1 MKNKLP
7 GLTAIVL
14 VAVGAAYVY
23 HYFDSRR
30 GMPPSA
36 PMPATAASTPTAGV
50 ASESP
55 APRDPAGDQLIARAR
70 NQLERRAS
78 VSAKMRHQV
87 SLGGRQLF
95 GVGSY
100 FQQGSGEEMRV
111 RLELLANSDE
121 TGMVQIS
128 NGRELW
134 TDQRLPVARRITRL
148 NLTRLRYE
156 LNRDDEDFEELRPG
170 AATWSTFDPEFS
182 NVYGGLPSLLASL
195 SDQFEFLPPQAMRW
209 TPSPPIAGL
218 PESVPVFAVVGH
230 WRPEILAAMLPD
242 VKPGQSLPERL
253 PQEVLILFG
262 QTDLF
267 PYRIEYRP
275 LFHPPATTPGQQV
288 APFQLGRNP
297 VVMLE
302 LSEVSFDVPI
312 AAGQFNFS
320 PGDAEWD
327 DRTAEAVEAM
337 RQARQVRM
345 AAQEAARR

>member
-14 VAVGAAYVY
+14 AAVGAAYVY
-23 HYFDSRR
+23 HYSESRR
-30 GMPPSA
+30 EPSSSEPLPP
-36 PMPATAASTPTAGV
+36 TAASTSG
-50 ASESP
+50 
-55 APRDPAGDQLIARAR
+55 APSVPHDPAGDQLIVRAR

-78 VSAKMRHQV
+78 VSAKMRHQI
-87 SLGGRQLF
+87 SLDGRQLF
-95 GVGSY
+95 GVGNY
-100 FQQGSGEEMRV
+100 FQQGSGEAMRV
-111 RLELLANSDE
+111 RLELLASSDE
-121 TGMVQIS
+121 TAMVQIS

-134 TDQRLPVARRITRL
+134 TDQRLPIARRITRL
-148 NLTRLRYE
+148 NLTKLRYE
-156 LNRDDEDFEELRPG
+156 LTRDEQDFDELRPG
-170 AATWSTFDPEFS
+170 AATWSTFEPEFS
-182 NVYGGLPSLLASL
+182 SVYGGLPTLFASL
-195 SDQFEFLPPQAMRW
+195 SAHFEFLPPQPMRW
-209 TPSPPIAGL
+209 TPTPPIAGL

-230 WRPEILAAMLPD
+230 WRPESLAILLPEQ
-242 VKPGQSLPERL
+242 KPGQKLPERL

-262 QTDLF
+262 QNDLF

-275 LFHPPATTPGQQV
+275 ALTPPVMPGQPI

-297 VVMLE
+297 LVLLE
-302 LSEVSFDVPI
+302 LSEVAFDVPI
-312 AAGQFNFS
+312 AAGQFDFS

>member
-14 VAVGAAYVY
+14 MAVGAAYVY
-23 HYFDSRR
+23 HYFESRR
-30 GMPPSA
+30 G
-36 PMPATAASTPTAGV
+36 PASSTPLPTAVASTAG
-50 ASESP
+50 AP
-55 APRDPAGDQLIARAR
+55 AVPHDPAGDQLIIRAR

-78 VSAKMRHQV
+78 VSAKMRHQIT
-87 SLGGRQLF
+87 LNGRQLF
-95 GVGSY
+95 GVGNY
-100 FQQGSGEEMRV
+100 FQQGSGEAMRV

-121 TGMVQIS
+121 TRMVQIS

-134 TDQRLPVARRITRL
+134 TDQHLPVARRITRL

-156 LNRDDEDFEELRPG
+156 LTRDEEDFEELRPG
-170 AATWSTFDPEFS
+170 AATWSTFEPEFS

-195 SDQFEFLPPQAMRW
+195 SDQFEFLPPQPMRW
-209 TPSPPIAGL
+209 TPTPPIAGL

-242 VKPGQSLPERL
+242 VKPGQPLPDRL

-275 LFHPPATTPGQQV
+275 VLTLSAAPGQQV

-297 VVMLE
+297 LVLLE

-312 AAGQFNFS
+312 AAGQFDFS

-345 AAQEAARR
+345 AAQEASRR

>member
-1 MKNKLP
+1 
-7 GLTAIVL
+7 
-14 VAVGAAYVY
+14 
-23 HYFDSRR
+23 
-30 GMPPSA
+30 
-36 PMPATAASTPTAGV
+36 
-50 ASESP
+50 
-55 APRDPAGDQLIARAR
+55 
-70 NQLERRAS
+70 
-78 VSAKMRHQV
+78 MRHQIT
-87 SLGGRQLF
+87 LGGRQLF
-95 GVGSY
+95 GVGNY
-100 FQQGSGEEMRV
+100 FQQGSGEAMRV

-121 TGMVQIS
+121 TRMVQIS

-134 TDQRLPVARRITRL
+134 TDQHLPVARRITRL

-156 LNRDDEDFEELRPG
+156 LTRDEEDLEELRPG
-170 AATWSTFDPEFS
+170 AATWSSFEPEFS

-195 SDQFEFLPPQAMRW
+195 SDQFEFLPPQPMRW
-209 TPSPPIAGL
+209 TPTPPIAGL

-230 WRPEILAAMLPD
+230 WRPECLAAMLPN
-242 VKPGQSLPERL
+242 VKPGQPLPDRL

-275 LFHPPATTPGQQV
+275 VLTLPATPGQPV

-297 VVMLE
+297 PVLLE
-302 LSEVSFDVPI
+302 LSEVAFDVPI
-312 AAGQFNFS
+312 AAGQFVFS

-345 AAQEAARR
+345 AAQEAERR

>member
-23 HYFDSRR
+23 HYFESRR
-30 GMPPSA
+30 GTPPSS
-36 PMPATAASTPTAGV
+36 PMPGGAASTPIGGD
-50 ASESP
+50 ASASS
-55 APRDPAGDQLIARAR
+55 APRDPAGDQLIIRAR

-78 VSAKMRHQV
+78 VSAKMRHQIT
-87 SLGGRQLF
+87 LNGRQLF
-95 GVGSY
+95 GVGNY
-100 FQQGSGEEMRV
+100 FQQGSGETMRV
-111 RLELLANSDE
+111 RLELTANSDE
-121 TGMVQIS
+121 TRMVQIS

-134 TDQRLPVARRITRL
+134 TDQHLPVARRLTRI
-148 NLTRLRYE
+148 NLTKLRYE
-156 LNRDDEDFEELRPG
+156 LNRDEEDFDELRPG
-170 AATWSTFDPEFS
+170 AATWSTFEPEFS

-195 SDQFEFLPPQAMRW
+195 SDQFEFLPPQPMRW
-209 TPSPPIAGL
+209 TPTPPIAGL

-230 WRPEILAAMLPD
+230 WRPEILALLVPEL
-242 VKPGQSLPERL
+242 KPGQPLPDRL

-267 PYRIEYRP
+267 PYRLEYRP
-275 LFHPPATTPGQQV
+275 QFHPPTTAPGQQP
-288 APFQLGRNP
+288 APFQLSRNP
-297 VVMLE
+297 IALLE

-312 AAGQFNFS
+312 AAGQFDFS

-327 DRTAEAVEAM
+327 DRTTEAVEAM

-345 AAQEAARR
+345 AAQEAAGR